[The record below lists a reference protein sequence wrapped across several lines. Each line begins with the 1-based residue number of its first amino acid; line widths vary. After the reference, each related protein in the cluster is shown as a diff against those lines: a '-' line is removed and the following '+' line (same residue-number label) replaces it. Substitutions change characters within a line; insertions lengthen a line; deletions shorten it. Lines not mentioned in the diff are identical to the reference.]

1 MCDFLGSGLVVME
14 SEIGEA
20 RGWSCF
26 DEENT
31 GICVKKSQMTFRQFF
46 EDSSKSAKMGPGVAT
61 ENN

>member
-1 MCDFLGSGLVVME
+1 ME
-14 SEIGEA
+14 PVIGEP

-31 GICVKKSQMTFRQFF
+31 GICGKKSKITFRQFF